1 VKLSIQLITCAAL
14 GALLTSTAWAG
25 CGRAMSTSFSV
36 LLPDEK
42 VAAREALAS
51 SDNPGDGPN
60 TIVGLWLTTVSV
72 DGQSVY
78 QAFESFSSDG
88 LEVLNDNGAPQAGNV
103 CLGVWTSA
111 GRNIKVNHP
120 SWNYDSN
127 GNLIG
132 TVVIREQVALDPGG
146 NSFKGTVSVDVYDLN
161 GKQVQP
167 TFTALLS
174 GKRITVN

>member
-1 VKLSIQLITCAAL
+1 VKLSMQLITWAAL

-25 CGRAMSTSFSV
+25 CGRATSTNFPV
-36 LLPDEK
+36 LLPEEK
-42 VAAREALAS
+42 AAARQTLAS
-51 SDNPGDGPN
+51 EDNQG
-60 TIVGLWLTTVSV
+60 IVGLWLTTVTA
-72 DGQSVY
+72 DGQPVF

-103 CLGVWTSA
+103 CLGVWISA

-146 NSFKGTVSVDVYDLN
+146 NSFKGTVTVDVYDLN

-167 TFTALLS
+167 TFTAQLS